1 VISPGTPLI
10 LTVAVCA
17 KAATNRSAHKT
28 IHDGGVKIQLFLS
41 RLQPLK
47 DRRLISLT
55 SRTFTNW
62 SHTSGKICGIAAM
75 KDMLFGLL
83 MIITIAT
90 LFFATL
96 YFLELQF

>member
-1 VISPGTPLI
+1 
-10 LTVAVCA
+10 
-17 KAATNRSAHKT
+17 
-28 IHDGGVKIQLFLS
+28 
-41 RLQPLK
+41 
-47 DRRLISLT
+47 
-55 SRTFTNW
+55 
-62 SHTSGKICGIAAM
+62 M